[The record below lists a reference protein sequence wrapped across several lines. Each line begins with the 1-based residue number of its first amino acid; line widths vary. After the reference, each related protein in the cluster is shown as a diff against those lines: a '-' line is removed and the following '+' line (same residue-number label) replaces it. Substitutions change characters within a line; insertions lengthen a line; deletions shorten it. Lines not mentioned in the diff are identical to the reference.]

1 MYKYYSLPYLMTT
14 VHVKQNRFIIIPS
27 KMATLYFMQ
36 NGIINYWCNLYFM
49 LKMITC
55 TKRIIQNMNS
65 HCHLLK
71 YKYIQ
76 QFYLNI
82 FTECSTFSFYFFK
95 QQLLFITI
103 YCFYY
108 FLIFYND
115 HNEEWNDETFSFVHY

>member
-1 MYKYYSLPYLMTT
+1 MRGRYCFLLTRLLKPNTYLLSKSAVFVSKCTNMFFPLLNDNRAR
-14 VHVKQNRFIIIPS
+14 KANRFIFIPS

-36 NGIINYWCNLYFM
+36 NGIVNYWCNFYFM
-49 LKMITC
+49 LKMITYC

-82 FTECSTFSFYFFK
+82 FTECSTFFF
-95 QQLLFITI
+95 LLF
-103 YCFYY
+103 
-108 FLIFYND
+108 
-115 HNEEWNDETFSFVHY
+115 